1 MEQLIGDDEERTG
14 LKEQKLRAML
24 RQRGQLGQALQLQP
38 QAQGGQAPSGGV
50 TLGPVFGGGG
60 MRQGGATETG
70 TRQGTTLPFQPPS
83 PPPVTPYQPPSGN
96 GGGSSSGGGGG
107 AEPPPPPPPP
117 PMPEELPPEP
127 EPQPEPEPEPEV
139 PPEPPI
145 GPLPGG
151 DGDVAP
157 DEEKGFLS
165 KLKAFLRKLLK

>member
-24 RQRGQLGQALQLQP
+24 RQRGQLGQTLQLQP
-38 QAQGGQAPSGGV
+38 QAQGQAPGGV

-70 TRQGTTLPFQPPS
+70 LRQGTTLPFSPPT
-83 PPPVTPYQPPSGN
+83 PPPVTPYQPPSGD
-96 GGGSSSGGGGG
+96 GGTPPPYDGGT
-107 AEPPPPPPPP
+107 PPPPPPPP

-157 DEEKGFLS
+157 DEEKGFLAR
-165 KLKAFLRKLLK
+165 LKAFLRKLLK